1 MTLNAFQAE
10 IGGDTISYM
19 PSSVCKTDLSIT
31 SERPAW
37 SKFLPKKVNEKR
49 QQNYEKRV
57 LKKIQEDALE
67 QLPKC
72 DDFPSFKVRIIT
84 RSPLGSEKLIIK
96 DYSVF
101 DYVIQGCSP

>member
-1 MTLNAFQAE
+1 
-10 IGGDTISYM
+10 M

-37 SKFLPKKVNEKR
+37 SKFLPKRVNEKR

-72 DDFPSFKVRIIT
+72 DDFPSFKVCILWLPCHT
-84 RSPLGSEKLIIK
+84 KLSTVQ
-96 DYSVF
+96 YFNS
-101 DYVIQGCSP
+101 Q

>member
-1 MTLNAFQAE
+1 MKKKCYRLTSNVFQAE

-72 DDFPSFKVRIIT
+72 DDFPSFKVCFIP
-84 RSPLGSEKLIIK
+84 RSTPWLSKTHNKGL
-96 DYSVF
+96 
-101 DYVIQGCSP
+101 